1 MYKRCEFRKNSAND
15 WNESL
20 TRGKFMAKIQNF
32 NSFGDVLPHFCPD
45 KRKIWHG
52 ERTEATCSPCGA
64 KNPFLDH
71 WVKTMR
77 FAQACR

>member
-32 NSFGDVLPHFCPD
+32 NSFGDVLPH
-45 KRKIWHG
+45 
-52 ERTEATCSPCGA
+52 
-64 KNPFLDH
+64 
-71 WVKTMR
+71 
-77 FAQACR
+77 